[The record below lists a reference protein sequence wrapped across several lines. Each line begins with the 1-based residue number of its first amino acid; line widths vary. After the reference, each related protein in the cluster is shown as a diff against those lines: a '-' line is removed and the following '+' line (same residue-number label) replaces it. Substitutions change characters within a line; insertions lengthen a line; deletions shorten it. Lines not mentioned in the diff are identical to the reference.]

1 MTYFYYITL
10 PPIPAAINNTVLS
23 HVQKKKRYNKRRK
36 TRYIRIFKSKKITNK
51 SLARYR
57 SF

>member
-1 MTYFYYITL
+1 MMTYFYYITL

-23 HVQKKKRYNKRRK
+23 HVQKKNDIIKDVKLVIYVYLNQ
-36 TRYIRIFKSKKITNK
+36 KITNK